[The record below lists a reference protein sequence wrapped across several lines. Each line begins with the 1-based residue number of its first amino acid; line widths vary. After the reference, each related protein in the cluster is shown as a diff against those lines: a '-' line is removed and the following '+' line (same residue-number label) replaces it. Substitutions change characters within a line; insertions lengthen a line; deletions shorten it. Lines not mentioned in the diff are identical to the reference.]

1 MPRSNHREIV
11 NNTVDLDNSS
21 TTNQPSEHTIN
32 QEVSITEQHSTLQV
46 QNSMPHTREDIV
58 CEEASSSS
66 DVTSQGTRLEAR
78 NLDSQTTI
86 DSTTASVNFW
96 DENDIAEELEVSD
109 HEYAESSYDWIGDIS
124 RPRSYWEDRRR
135 ARYEEVLNNSSN
147 GEIHKLLERYTS
159 LLSSNLFSLFS
170 QHCSTLDI

>member
-1 MPRSNHREIV
+1 
-11 NNTVDLDNSS
+11 LDNSS
-21 TTNQPSEHTIN
+21 TTNQPSERTIN

-46 QNSMPHTREDIV
+46 QNSMPHDREDV

-96 DENDIAEELEVSD
+96 NENGIAEELEVSD

-124 RPRSYWEDRRR
+124 RPRSYWEGRRR
-135 ARYEEVLNNSSN
+135 ERYEEVLNNTSN

-170 QHCSTLDI
+170 QHCSTPDI